1 MPGLLQAAR
10 GVRQAHRP
18 VHDHPAL
25 PGGHG
30 GRHRERAQPGL
41 QVRLAGDTGKPYHV
55 EATMAGLYASQMA
68 LDAATVGM
76 EIFGGYGVTME
87 ADIQRYWRDSQQMV
101 FSPIS
106 NEMSKNFIAQCYG
119 LPKSF

>member
-1 MPGLLQAAR
+1 
-10 GVRQAHRP
+10 
-18 VHDHPAL
+18 
-25 PGGHG
+25 
-30 GRHRERAQPGL
+30 
-41 QVRLAGDTGKPYHV
+41 
-55 EATMAGLYASQMA
+55 MA